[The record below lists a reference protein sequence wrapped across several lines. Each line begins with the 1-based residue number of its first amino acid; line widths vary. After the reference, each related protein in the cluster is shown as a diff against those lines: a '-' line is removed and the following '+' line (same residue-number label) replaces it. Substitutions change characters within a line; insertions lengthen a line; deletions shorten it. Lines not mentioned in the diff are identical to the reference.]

1 MKFFEKRGTALVV
14 LLIAIVAA
22 VFIGQSR
29 KDGFIAN
36 KATELLDV
44 QYQNWICD
52 DAGLLNGQTKQLIA
66 DYNSSWDGKYY
77 AIVAVATIDH
87 LNGWDAED
95 YAAKLGETWGLG
107 RNDMILLL
115 VKDGD
120 WQVYCGD
127 NVGYTM
133 TDTQQSKLRQA
144 IETTYYSGDFDSAV
158 TAFFRQ
164 ADVFYAQ
171 ADLSGG
177 SSGDSGWYAPAAPA
191 SAGSTGTSIG
201 AVVMLIIGIFVVWM
215 VLDAIRYS
223 RYRRRYIV
231 GAPVNVV
238 RPVYYPVFWGRHYAP
253 PRPPRAPR
261 PPRPPR
267 GGGPR
272 PPYGGGPRPPMG
284 GGAPRP
290 PRPNTRPSGGPRP
303 GGTRPSAPRPSR
315 PSRPSGGSGFSGGG
329 FGGGS
334 RGGSSRG
341 GGSRGGGF
349 GGGGFGGGKR
359 R

>member
-1 MKFFEKRGTALVV
+1 MEFFKKRGVALAV
-14 LLIAIVAA
+14 LVIAIVGA
-22 VFIGQSR
+22 VFIGRSR
-29 KDGFIAN
+29 KDSFIAN
-36 KATELLDV
+36 KPTELLDV
-44 QYQNWICD
+44 AYQNWICD
-52 DAGLLNGQTKQLIA
+52 DADLLSDQTEQLIR
-66 DYNSSWDGKYY
+66 DYNGSWNGKYY
-77 AIVAVATIDH
+77 AITAVATIDH
-87 LNGWDAED
+87 LAGWDGQD

-107 RNDMILLL
+107 SNDMILLL

-290 PRPNTRPSGGPRP
+290 PRPHTRPSGGPRP

>member
-1 MKFFEKRGTALVV
+1 MEFFKKRGVALAVLVV
-14 LLIAIVAA
+14 AIVGA

-29 KDGFIAN
+29 KAGFIA
-36 KATELLDV
+36 KEPTALADV
-44 QYQNWICD
+44 KYQSWICD
-52 DAGLLNGQTKQLIA
+52 EAGLLSETTKQTIL
-66 DYNSSWDGKYY
+66 DYNASWDQKYY
-77 AIVAVATIDH
+77 AIVAVASIDH
-87 LNGWDAED
+87 LTGWDGQT
-95 YAAKLGETWGLG
+95 YAAKLGEAWGLG

-127 NVGYTM
+127 DVGYAM

-144 IETTYYSGDFDSAV
+144 IETTYYSGDFDGAV

-171 ADLSGG
+171 ARLDTAG
-177 SSGDSGWYAPAAPA
+177 SSSDGGWYAPDAPA
-191 SAGSTGTSIG
+191 ASSADGTSIG

-215 VLDAIRYS
+215 LLDAVRYS
-223 RYRRRYIV
+223 RYRRRYVV

-238 RPVYYPVFWGRHYAP
+238 RPVYYPVFWGRRYAP
-253 PRPPRAPR
+253 PRPPRPPHQPR
-261 PPRPPR
+261 PPH
-267 GGGPR
+267 
-272 PPYGGGPRPPMG
+272 

-290 PRPNTRPSGGPRP
+290 PRPPMGGAPRPPRPGAPRPNAPRP
-303 GGTRPSAPRPSR
+303 GGSRPSAPRPSR
-315 PSRPSGGSGFSGGG
+315 PSRPGGFSGGG
-329 FGGGS
+329 FGGG
-334 RGGSSRG
+334 SRG